1 MGSQSLMLMKNG
13 GNATGAE
20 LLVNTRML
28 EEGYNDTSEVEERS
42 DNVVL
47 PLTKLRPE
55 SRNTN
60 WTSEMRTYVLLEYVF

>member
-13 GNATGAE
+13 GNTTGAE
-20 LLVNTRML
+20 LLVDTRML
-28 EEGYNDTSEVEERS
+28 EEGYNDTPEVEERS

-60 WTSEMRTYVLLEYVF
+60 WTSVMRAYVWLECVF

>member
-28 EEGYNDTSEVEERS
+28 EEGYNDTPEVEERS

-60 WTSEMRTYVLLEYVF
+60 WTSVMRAYVWLECVF